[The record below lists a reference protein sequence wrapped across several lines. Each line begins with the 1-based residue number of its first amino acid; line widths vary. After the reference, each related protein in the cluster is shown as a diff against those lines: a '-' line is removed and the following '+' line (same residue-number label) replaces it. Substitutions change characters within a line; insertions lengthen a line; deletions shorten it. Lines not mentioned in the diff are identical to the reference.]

1 MQRKTVTMLVALLML
16 SAIPLNVS
24 ADEYDDIP
32 TNASSTGVHD
42 SLVAALAHADLVTT
56 LQGDGPFTVFAPT
69 DDAFAAAGID
79 LTTFDTDEENAT
91 LADILLYHVYSGAV
105 NAADVTDGLTV
116 TMVNGDEASFTV
128 TDDAVMIG
136 DATVTTADVTSSNGI
151 IHVIDTV
158 LMPPADVAPQGEIC
172 YNIVTHMIVPGSDA
186 SECESYMYLENYE
199 MNGQNVTGCYNSVTH
214 QVTNVSQAICEG
226 YMWTPAVDIAMTA
239 MATGIHSSLV
249 AALSKA
255 DLVTTLQGDG
265 PFTVFAP
272 TDQAFAD
279 AGIEL
284 DSFTTDEEIAALA
297 DILLYHVYSGAVNA
311 ADVTDGLT
319 VTMVNGDDA
328 SFTVTADA
336 VMVGDAT
343 VTLADVPAS
352 NGVIHVIDTVLMPP
366 ADLVNDIPTIASG
379 TGVHTALVAA
389 LSKADLVTTLQGDGP
404 FTVFAPTDQAF
415 TDAGIDLDSFTT
427 DEEIAALANILLY
440 HVYSGAVNAADVTD
454 GLTVTMVNG
463 DDASFTVADGTVMVG
478 DATVTA
484 ADVIA
489 SNGIIHVI
497 DTVLMPPA
505 DQTPQG
511 DICYNMVT
519 HTIVPG
525 SDATECESYMYLEN
539 YEMNG
544 QNVTGCYNSVTHQ
557 VTNVSQAICE
567 GYMWTPAVD
576 IAMTSMATGIHSS
589 LVAALT
595 KADLVTTL
603 QGDGPF
609 TVFAPTDQA
618 FTDAGI
624 DLDSFT
630 TDEEIAT
637 LADILLFHVYSGAV
651 NAADVTDGLT
661 VTMVNGDDAS
671 FTVAD
676 GTVMVGGA
684 TVTLADVPASNGVIH
699 VIDKVLMPP
708 ADVITCDVTIGISSD
723 GYAFSPASVT
733 IQVNQTVCWQW
744 NDAEMAHNVKEVD
757 GMKSTTYVTDGI
769 TSGAP
774 EVNVDFSY
782 TFTEDTVFYY
792 VCEPHMSLDMF
803 GKVTVGDGGIVAPV
817 VSDDKEEE
825 NTPGFLGIT
834 MILATLGAVL
844 YSRSNRDEEL

>member
-32 TNASSTGVHD
+32 TNATNSGVHD

-136 DATVTTADVTSSNGI
+136 GATVTTADVASSNGV
-151 IHVIDTV
+151 IHVIDAV
-158 LMPPADVAPQGEIC
+158 LMPPAD
-172 YNIVTHMIVPGSDA
+172 
-186 SECESYMYLENYE
+186 L
-199 MNGQNVTGCYNSVTH
+199 
-214 QVTNVSQAICEG
+214 
-226 YMWTPAVDIAMTA
+226 VDIPTVADGTGVHTA
-239 MATGIHSSLV
+239 LV

-255 DLVTTLQGDG
+255 SLVSTLQGDG

-272 TDQAFAD
+272 TDQAFTD
-279 AGIEL
+279 AGIDL
-284 DSFTTDEEIAALA
+284 DSFTTDEDIAVLA
-297 DILLYHVYSGAVNA
+297 DILLYHVYSGAVKA

-328 SFTVTADA
+328 SFTVTNGT

-343 VTLADVPAS
+343 VTAADVMAS

-379 TGVHTALVAA
+379 TGVHTA
-389 LSKADLVTTLQGDGP
+389 
-404 FTVFAPTDQAF
+404 
-415 TDAGIDLDSFTT
+415 
-427 DEEIAALANILLY
+427 
-440 HVYSGAVNAADVTD
+440 
-454 GLTVTMVNG
+454 
-463 DDASFTVADGTVMVG
+463 
-478 DATVTA
+478 
-484 ADVIA
+484 
-489 SNGIIHVI
+489 
-497 DTVLMPPA
+497 
-505 DQTPQG
+505 
-511 DICYNMVT
+511 
-519 HTIVPG
+519 
-525 SDATECESYMYLEN
+525 
-539 YEMNG
+539 
-544 QNVTGCYNSVTHQ
+544 
-557 VTNVSQAICE
+557 
-567 GYMWTPAVD
+567 
-576 IAMTSMATGIHSS
+576 

-651 NAADVTDGLT
+651 NAADVTDGLS

-671 FTVAD
+671 FSVMD
-676 GTVMVGGA
+676 GTVMVGDA
-684 TVTLADVPASNGVIH
+684 TVTFADVMASNGVVH

-708 ADVITCDVTIGISSD
+708 ADEDVTTCDVTIGISSD

-744 NDAEMAHNVKEVD
+744 TGAEMAHNVKEVD

-825 NTPGFLGIT
+825 NTPGFLGVT